1 MNKLLYIISILFLF
15 SINKSYSQK
24 ELNVISTDFAIRDF
38 TITKDSIFYI
48 KKRDAFLLDKKNQS
62 QDHYFIGGYGLEIYA
77 KESSNMIVT
86 ASNELVRNVS
96 SVRFYNKK
104 TEKFD
109 DVFYYKKGKI
119 IDFLFIPEAEL
130 FVLSLTNKKIVFI
143 DYSEKP
149 KFYKTIELN
158 LNALSRKLIF
168 KNNKVYFATDN
179 GEIYEYDF
187 YNYKKELVY
196 NTSKLIT
203 DFIINENEIIYTTI
217 KGEIIKVNRNSQET
231 EKIKFK
237 NTFISTFENVD
248 GTLICGGWN
257 GEIFI
262 IREKPFTLLKELN
275 LHKRTILKIKPYK
288 NNIIYTSSLD
298 KTIKKWNLN

>member
-1 MNKLLYIISILFLF
+1 MF

-24 ELNVISTDFAIRDF
+24 ESNVISADFAIRDF

-48 KKRDAFLLDKKNQS
+48 KKRDAFLYNKKDQS
-62 QDHYFIGGYGLEIYA
+62 QNNYFIGGYGLEIYTR
-77 KESSNMIVT
+77 ENSNMIIT

-109 DVFYYKKGKI
+109 DVFYYKEGKI
-119 IDFLFIPEAEL
+119 IDFLFIPEAKL

-143 DYSEKP
+143 DYSKKP

-168 KNNKVYFATDN
+168 KNNKVYFATDK
-179 GEIYEYDF
+179 GKIYEYDF

-196 NTSKLIT
+196 NTGKLIT

-231 EKIKFK
+231 EK
-237 NTFISTFENVD
+237 
-248 GTLICGGWN
+248 
-257 GEIFI
+257 
-262 IREKPFTLLKELN
+262 
-275 LHKRTILKIKPYK
+275 
-288 NNIIYTSSLD
+288 
-298 KTIKKWNLN
+298 